1 MDDYL
6 SGLRPQLRA
15 FIAKR
20 VPPDDVDDVL
30 QETLSSI
37 WTASSGDVN
46 GESRALAFHIAE
58 RRVADHYRAR
68 SRHERTL
75 RAVHDTNPPIQAD
88 SALDEVLARTPPAWL
103 HQLSTEALE
112 VLLRFIDGASVA
124 EIAEDLHISPNA
136 VSSRLKRIRQTA
148 PRLIDGD
155 RRDQT

>member
-15 FIAKR
+15 FIARR
-20 VPPDDVDDVL
+20 VAPADVDDVL

-37 WTASSGDVN
+37 WAASSGEAT
-46 GESRALAFHIAE
+46 GESRAVAFRIAE
-58 RRVADHYRAR
+58 RRVVDHYRAR
-68 SRHERTL
+68 SRQQRTL
-75 RAVHDTNPPIQAD
+75 RAVHDMNPPVQAD
-88 SALDEVLARTPPAWL
+88 SALDEVLAQTPPAWL
-103 HQLSTEALE
+103 YQLSTEALE

-124 EIAEDLHISPNA
+124 EIAADLQISPNA

-155 RRDQT
+155 RRDQP